1 MDKRKVIENQNQSLF
16 NHYYDRLLKVIVIII
31 IIDRIFTEELKIIF
45 TDNLHT
51 ALVIFLY
58 DT

>member
-1 MDKRKVIENQNQSLF
+1 MNKRKVIKNQNQSLF

-31 IIDRIFTEELKIIF
+31 IIDRIFTGELKIIF
-45 TDNLHT
+45 TETD
-51 ALVIFLY
+51 LVIFLY